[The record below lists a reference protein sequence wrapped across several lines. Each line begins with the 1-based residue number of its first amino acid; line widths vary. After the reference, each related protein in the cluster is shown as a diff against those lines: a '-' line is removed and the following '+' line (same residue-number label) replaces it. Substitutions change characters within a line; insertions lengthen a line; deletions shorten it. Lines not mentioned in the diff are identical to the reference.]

1 MTQMSHPE
9 TASGGP
15 ADDLH
20 AAIGELS
27 VMIDTA
33 TVLAHRG
40 EQVELDLLTMRV
52 AVLCDALAGA
62 DLPEAHQFRPDLE
75 DMLVHLDLLENT
87 LRRQRVQLALNLES
101 ADRRLRAQLAYG
113 RTATPSSAAPGA
125 ASLAPTGTPADS
137 KED

>member
-1 MTQMSHPE
+1 MTQMPQPDPVAPE
-9 TASGGP
+9 NQAV
-15 ADDLH
+15 DLH
-20 AAIGELS
+20 ATINELA

-40 EQVELDLLTMRV
+40 EQVELDLLGMRV
-52 AVLCDALAGA
+52 AVLCDAVTGA
-62 DLPEAHQFRPDLE
+62 NPAEMQQFRSDLE

-113 RTATPSSAAPGA
+113 RGGAGTGGANTTAVP
-125 ASLAPTGTPADS
+125 PAT
-137 KED
+137 EPQEG